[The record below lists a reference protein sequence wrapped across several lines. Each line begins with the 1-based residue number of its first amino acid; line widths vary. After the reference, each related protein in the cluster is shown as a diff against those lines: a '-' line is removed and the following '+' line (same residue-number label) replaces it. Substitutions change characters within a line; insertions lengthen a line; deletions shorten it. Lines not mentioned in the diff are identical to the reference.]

1 MLHLAIM
8 QNLILIYA
16 DTKKECATALL
27 IMLSNLN
34 GILDCF
40 DCSIKVYQSRYQG
53 ICIQCYNIATIWL
66 ICITAF
72 MYYCVS
78 TKMVYDTLDL
88 CNHLTCYS

>member
-40 DCSIKVYQSRYQG
+40 DCSIKVGAKEYVFYV
-53 ICIQCYNIATIWL
+53 II
-66 ICITAF
+66 
-72 MYYCVS
+72 
-78 TKMVYDTLDL
+78 
-88 CNHLTCYS
+88 